1 MSLILNKMLTIY
13 FRKINYNQN
22 CNNYCKSIER
32 KIRNN
37 WKLRKIYITGV
48 KIWLFVIHDIK
59 HQMRSKRK
67 FENSYLNYIIVEI
80 IDRNRITITFIQK
93 IVKLLFQMFNSFSD
107 VTTKIINFK
116 GGLFS
121 ERLE

>member
-1 MSLILNKMLTIY
+1 
-13 FRKINYNQN
+13 
-22 CNNYCKSIER
+22 
-32 KIRNN
+32 
-37 WKLRKIYITGV
+37 
-48 KIWLFVIHDIK
+48 
-59 HQMRSKRK
+59 MRSKRK